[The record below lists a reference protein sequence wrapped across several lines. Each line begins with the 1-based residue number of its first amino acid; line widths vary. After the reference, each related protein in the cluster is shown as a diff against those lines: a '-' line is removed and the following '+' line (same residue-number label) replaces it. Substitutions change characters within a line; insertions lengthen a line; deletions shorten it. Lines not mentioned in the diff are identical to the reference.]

1 MSALTRIVQQAEQL
15 IVSPPKPDAV
25 LVARCY
31 FGEGAWSEVDEWRAT
46 GSLPRSYRGLELL
59 AVDLQVEEET

>member
-1 MSALTRIVQQAEQL
+1 MSALTRIVQQAQEL

-25 LVARCY
+25 LVARAY
-31 FGEGAWSEVDEWRAT
+31 FGEAAWTEVDGWNAT